1 VQLCG
6 RQSLLSRD
14 ESLFGLSI
22 VSMSL
27 KARLCLYLA
36 LVLALGVWYLVGR
49 RDDRYSW
56 LIFGPKGDTRL
67 LLRVTD
73 EELFLDR
80 DGDGRFN
87 GPGERLGRP
96 DLAPKVELTARDGH
110 TRYVLTSFRLFEEPE
125 LGHRCLIDAE
135 IRGPLVFAQTADAGL
150 GRFRR
155 TAPVAH
161 FNGPLTVQAQ
171 SILWKLPP
179 DLALI
184 RGDKPA
190 DLRVLIGTLDAATEC
205 WTSVRVHGTNQQS
218 LFPTNVHPVVD
229 IEYPPKSAGAQ
240 PPRVRYALK
249 EFC

>member
-1 VQLCG
+1 
-6 RQSLLSRD
+6 
-14 ESLFGLSI
+14 
-22 VSMSL
+22 
-27 KARLCLYLA
+27 LA
-36 LVLALGVWYLVGR
+36 LSVSYLLFRG
-49 RDDRYSW
+49 DDRYCW

-67 LLRVTD
+67 LLRVAG
-73 EELFLDR
+73 EELYLDR
-80 DGDGRFN
+80 DGDGRFT
-87 GPGERLGRP
+87 GPGERLGRAE
-96 DLAPKVELTARDGH
+96 LAAKVEITGRDGR

-125 LGHRCLIDAE
+125 LGQRCLIDAE

-171 SILWKLPP
+171 SFLWKLPP
-179 DLALI
+179 DLALV

-190 DLRVLIGTLDAATEC
+190 DLRVLIGTLDVATEC

-240 PPRVRYALK
+240 PQRVRYALK

>member
-1 VQLCG
+1 
-6 RQSLLSRD
+6 
-14 ESLFGLSI
+14 
-22 VSMSL
+22 MNL
-27 KARLCLYLA
+27 KVRMCLYLA

-49 RDDRYSW
+49 GDDRYCW

-67 LLRVTD
+67 LLRVTG

-80 DGDGRFN
+80 NGDGRFD

-96 DLAPKVELTARDGH
+96 ELAPKVELTSHDGR
-110 TRYVLTSFRLFEEPE
+110 TRYVLRNFRLFEEPE
-125 LGHRCLIDAE
+125 LGHHCLIDAE
-135 IRGPLVFAQTADAGL
+135 IKGSLEFAQMADAGL
-150 GRFRR
+150 GRLRR

-179 DLALI
+179 ELALV

-190 DLRVLIGTLDAATEC
+190 DLRVLIGTLDAATKC
-205 WTSVRVHGTNQQS
+205 WASVRVQGTNQQS

-229 IEYPPKSAGAQ
+229 IEYPPKSSGVQ
-240 PPRVRYALK
+240 PQRVRYALK